1 MASHLK
7 ICPTCK
13 SEKIQDEYFKNGYI
27 DCFMDEVTEC
37 RYGHPIIM
45 TTMPSRDFH
54 TLKKISD
61 STDFYDAMIK
71 LHDDDIIEYE
81 LKMSQFRSQVQAKE
95 AEEERKKIEDSKPR
109 CPKCGSTSIATVNK
123 GYSLLTGF
131 LGSGKPMNVCQSCGH
146 KWKI

>member
-1 MASHLK
+1 MSSHLK

-13 SEKIQDEYFKNGYI
+13 EEKICDDYFKNGYI
-27 DCFMDEVTEC
+27 DCFLDEVNEC

-45 TTMPSRDFH
+45 TKMPSTDFH
-54 TLKKISD
+54 ILKKISD

-81 LKMSQFRSQVQAKE
+81 LKMSQFRSQVEAQE
-95 AEEERKKIEDSKPR
+95 AEAERKKAEDSKPR

>member
-1 MASHLK
+1 MNN
-7 ICPTCK
+7 
-13 SEKIQDEYFKNGYI
+13 FKNGYI

-81 LKMSQFRSQVQAKE
+81 LKMSQFRSQVEAQE
-95 AEEERKKIEDSKPR
+95 AEEERKKAEESNHVVRNADLHQSQLLIRGIHFSLDSLVP
-109 CPKCGSTSIATVNK
+109 A
-123 GYSLLTGF
+123 SL
-131 LGSGKPMNVCQSCGH
+131 
-146 KWKI
+146 